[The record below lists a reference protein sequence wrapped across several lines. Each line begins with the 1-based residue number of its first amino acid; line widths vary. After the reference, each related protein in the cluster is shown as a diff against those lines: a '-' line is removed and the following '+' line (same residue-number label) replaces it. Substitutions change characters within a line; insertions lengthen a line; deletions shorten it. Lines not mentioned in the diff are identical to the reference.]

1 MAKRG
6 RRYAYGPYTDGP
18 DPLAPP
24 VDIRAALDEIGRDVM
39 EGSSPRTALQ
49 ELLRRGMGERRG
61 LDDLT
66 REIWRRRSRLQREN
80 RLDGT
85 LEEVRELLQ
94 RAMEAERDTLARD
107 DGDDARFRE
116 MQLDA
121 LPQDTGGAVR
131 ELAEYD
137 WRSTDAREAYE
148 QIRDLLGREMLD
160 QRFQGMKQA
169 MENASP
175 QDVERIREMLDDLN
189 NLIANHAAGQDTTAQ
204 FDQFMAQHGE
214 FFPENP
220 QNTEE
225 LIDLLAARAAAA
237 QRMLNSMSEA
247 QRNELMELAQQA
259 FGDPRLSEALARI
272 DAQLQGLRPGE
283 DWQGQGR
290 FRGENPMS
298 TGEATR
304 AMEELGQLD
313 ALAEQLAQS
322 YPGARLEDI
331 DLDALERHLGD
342 EARVDARALSELQ
355 RELERQGLFER
366 APDGSLALSPKAL
379 RRLGESALRAIVDR
393 LGARRGERETLRS
406 GTAGDATGSTRP
418 WAFGDTEAWSVPR
431 TLLNAQL
438 RRAAGDER
446 LLDVTDVE
454 IVETEQR
461 TRAAVALCVDTSWSM
476 VQDGRWV
483 PMKRTALAL
492 HQLISTRFRGDD
504 LKLITFGRHAR
515 QVDLG
520 ELIGLEAVWE
530 QGTNL
535 HHALTLAGQH
545 LRRNPDA
552 RPVGSFHLVWSHAN
566 LGPGRRPRA
575 RGQRAA
581 AAPARHRHGA
591 GPPDRPG
598 RHGHDVRLRHHPLR
612 RHPPRPRRHL
622 PGVRPRQPGVAGSRA
637 RRALRAERHRHRRP
651 PAGAGGPRPGRL
663 GGPRHARD
671 RALPRGH
678 GGAAGAPAAALHRRG
693 RGDGGDR
700 RAGGQAGRAGRGLPR
715 RRPGAP
721 RRLLRRRVHRPVR
734 LRVGL
739 RRSHDAGLRPRARRR
754 PRPARQALPAR
765 PAPVAHGARGRAVV
779 GVRPRRGQAGLA
791 RRVRGDRAQPARH
804 ADRPE
809 RRRLRPDLPAPRVR
823 RRARRGVHRRAPLR
837 PPLHP
842 HRDDRPRRREDV
854 QVARQPGVRLEA
866 ARAGR
871 RPERDPARAPGRALP
886 QRPRVDRRAAHRRA
900 GAARPVARG
909 RGAG

>member
-61 LDDLT
+61 LDELT
-66 REIWRRRSRLQREN
+66 REIWRRRSRMQREN

-85 LEEVRELLQ
+85 LQEVRELLQ
-94 RAMEAERDTLARD
+94 RALDAERDTLARD

-121 LPQDTGGAVR
+121 LPSDTGGAVR

-169 MENASP
+169 MQNASP
-175 QDVERIREMLDDLN
+175 EDVERIREMLDDLN
-189 NLIANHAAGQDTTAQ
+189 DLLANHAAGQDTTAQ
-204 FDQFMAQHGE
+204 FDQFMAKHGE

-225 LIDLLAARAAAA
+225 LVDLLAARAAAA

-259 FGDPRLSEALARI
+259 FGDPRLSEALARM

-283 DWQGQGR
+283 DWQGRGR
-290 FRGENPMS
+290 FRGENPMGM
-298 TGEATR
+298 GEATR

-342 EARVDARALSELQ
+342 EARVDARALGDLQ

-366 APDGSLALSPKAL
+366 APDGSLQLAPQAL
-379 RRLGESALRAIVDR
+379 RRLGESALRDVVDQ
-393 LGARRGERETLRS
+393 LGSRRGERETNRS
-406 GTAGDATGSTRP
+406 GAAGDATGTTRP
-418 WAFGDTEAWSVPR
+418 WTFGDTEAWSVPR

-438 RRAAGDER
+438 RHAGGDER

-552 RPVGSFHLVWSHAN
+552 RPVVLVVTDGEPTARLEPDGYAAFRSPTSPATLHATVAE
-566 LGPGRRPRA
+566 LDRLTGL
-575 RGQRAA
+575 QAA
-581 AAPARHRHGA
+581 FTDGI
-591 GPPDRPG
+591 
-598 RHGHDVRLRHHPLR
+598 
-612 RHPPRPRRHL
+612 
-622 PGVRPRQPGVAGSRA
+622 A
-637 RRALRAERHRHRRP
+637 RRCGGRVVAPTLDGLGAEVVADYLRSRR
-651 PAGAGGPRPGRL
+651 
-663 GGPRHARD
+663 
-671 RALPRGH
+671 
-678 GGAAGAPAAALHRRG
+678 
-693 RGDGGDR
+693 
-700 RAGGQAGRAGRGLPR
+700 
-715 RRPGAP
+715 
-721 RRLLRRRVHRPVR
+721 
-734 LRVGL
+734 
-739 RRSHDAGLRPRARRR
+739 
-754 PRPARQALPAR
+754 
-765 PAPVAHGARGRAVV
+765 
-779 GVRPRRGQAGLA
+779 
-791 RRVRGDRAQPARH
+791 
-804 ADRPE
+804 
-809 RRRLRPDLPAPRVR
+809 
-823 RRARRGVHRRAPLR
+823 
-837 PPLHP
+837 
-842 HRDDRPRRREDV
+842 
-854 QVARQPGVRLEA
+854 
-866 ARAGR
+866 
-871 RPERDPARAPGRALP
+871 
-886 QRPRVDRRAAHRRA
+886 
-900 GAARPVARG
+900 
-909 RGAG
+909 